1 MVCGLAFLCCMSLTV
16 KKPCRIGARAL
27 MAGSRAGGR
36 RRASCGRWLPGAAR
50 ARPAGT
56 SYSEIGI
63 TGITPILGL
72 FRYLLPCARDGP
84 ATWDDVLPR
93 LLIVGIIRCVICAGG
108 VSFPGVVCSCGRAA
122 VLVRAAGSPH
132 GKGQCHGIDGV
143 RAG

>member
-1 MVCGLAFLCCMSLTV
+1 MVWPLACCWVISRWVKNDSSTGATAVIASSPGWLAAFLRPGRT
-16 KKPCRIGARAL
+16 AR
-27 MAGSRAGGR
+27 GWR
-36 RRASCGRWLPGAAR
+36 
-50 ARPAGT
+50 AGT
-56 SYSEIGI
+56 SYSDLGI